1 MAEFNTNYNNP
12 MDRPYYTGYASG
24 VGQAKPKIEGPII
37 TIGELGQTV
46 PETDPSGKFKN
57 MVQGVQA
64 ALRGGSKNIQLV
76 MTVPPNS
83 PMGGRPK
90 AYGAEVRQAMREMF
104 VANDA
109 NLIGIEM
116 PTSMNNLSGFDAQQG
131 VFSATTREKYMD
143 EVKEAIRFASD
154 VGQGG
159 GIDIVSWEFERPI
172 SDIASQKEGF
182 MPEEEEIKRAV
193 EADTGR
199 IIAFRTERVERDMPL
214 EKGTRTPTQVDAQG
228 RKEIKTWVWDDFV
241 NLAKEESKQKGCIIT
256 PEELCV
262 QFQFESQL
270 NVAQGYADDYAN
282 RARDL
287 RRAAEKA
294 KARGDEEEAK
304 EFIQRAESDDQLS
317 TGQQQQANE
326 AKRKM
331 ENILPVSSY
340 AKAKSMES
348 YAELGIAAMDETLNN
363 PKVKSPIHVGP
374 ELGWPHAYGGHP
386 KEFVE
391 LIKGARTRMVELL
404 TQKDYIDPG
413 TKKTVNDPATGKPYT
428 NDYFKPGISKER
440 AEKEAEEHIQGML
453 DTGHLGMWLEHFQPN
468 MRYNERVKEFNKW
481 FMKQIDYLAEEKV
494 IGGIQAV
501 DSAGAAHGHLPAG
514 QGIFPVVDAVRL
526 LKAKGFHG
534 YIVSEGH
541 EEERF
546 GEGRIL
552 LKTWQAFNAPI
563 ESRYGPGVPAGNSYN
578 NVHQAYFGRIASPR
592 QMFGS
597 YTPPFGEYKPWS
609 EIPFE

>member
-12 MDRPYYTGYASG
+12 MDRPYYTGYVSG
-24 VGQAKPKIEGPII
+24 VGQAKPTLEAPII

-76 MTVPPNS
+76 MTVAPNS

-131 VFSATTREKYMD
+131 VFSESTRTKYMD

-159 GIDIVSWEFERPI
+159 GIDIVSWEFQRPI
-172 SDIASQKEGF
+172 SAIAPEKEGF
-182 MPEEEEIKRAV
+182 FPEEEEVLQIV
-193 EADTGR
+193 DEETGR
-199 IIAFRTERVERDMPL
+199 INAFRKKEVKLHLPLDPKTGKKLDVTETGLPELREWR
-214 EKGTRTPTQVDAQG
+214 
-228 RKEIKTWVWDDFV
+228 WDDFEKQAEREHTTPEQEYIRMQ
-241 NLAKEESKQKGCIIT
+241 LDARIKTATGWAGHYAGIAEATAERLKDAKETNKPKEVIDKL
-256 PEELCV
+256 ER
-262 QFQFESQL
+262 
-270 NVAQGYADDYAN
+270 DYAYE
-282 RARDL
+282 L
-287 RRAAEKA
+287 QLSQ
-294 KARGDEEEAK
+294 GQLQEAK
-304 EFIQRAESDDQLS
+304 ELEERRERMKPVAE
-317 TGQQQQANE
+317 
-326 AKRKM
+326 
-331 ENILPVSSY
+331 Y

-404 TQKDYIDPG
+404 TNRYYTDPA
-413 TKKTVNDPATGKPYT
+413 TKEVINDPATGKPYE
-428 NDYFKPGISKER
+428 NGYYKPGLSKDR
-440 AEKEAEEHIQGML
+440 AQKEAEEHIQGML

-468 MRYNERVKEFNKW
+468 MRYQERVKEFNKW
-481 FMKQIDYLAEEKV
+481 FMKQIDFLADSKV

-514 QGIFPVVDAVRL
+514 QGIFPVVDAVRK
-526 LKAKGFHG
+526 LKEKGFHG

-563 ESRYGPGVPAGNSYN
+563 ESRYGPGVQAGNSYN
-578 NVHQAYFGRIASPR
+578 NVHQNYFGRIASPR

>member
-12 MDRPYYTGYASG
+12 MDRPYYTGYVSG
-24 VGQAKPKIEGPII
+24 VGQAAPKLEKPII

-90 AYGAEVRQAMREMF
+90 AYGHEVRQAMREMF

-131 VFSATTREKYMD
+131 VFSETTREKYMD

-159 GIDIVSWEFERPI
+159 GIDIVSWEFQRPI
-172 SDIASQKEGF
+172 SDIAPAKEGF
-182 MPEEEEIKRAV
+182 KPEEEEIRQVV
-193 EADTGR
+193 EEDTGR
-199 IIAFRTERVERDMPL
+199 IIAFRTEKVERDRPF
-214 EKGTRTPTQVDAQG
+214 EKGTDTPTPHDARG
-228 RKEIKTWVWDDFV
+228 FPIMKKWTWDDFV
-241 NLAKEESKQKGCIIT
+241 KLAKLQSKPGEEIT
-256 PEELCV
+256 PEELV
-262 QFQFESQL
+262 IKTQFESQEK
-270 NVAQGYADDYAN
+270 VARGYADHHMAL
-282 RARDL
+282 AIQAQKAME
-287 RRAAEKA
+287 AAERA
-294 KARGDEEEAK
+294 GDTERAK
-304 EFIQRAESDDQLS
+304 ELKFQVDSDRELAIGQL
-317 TGQQQQANE
+317 QQADE
-326 AKRKM
+326 AKRKV
-331 ENILPVSSY
+331 ENIKPVSKY
-340 AKAKSMES
+340 AKEKSMNS

-363 PKVKSPIHVGP
+363 PNVRSPIHVGP

-391 LIKGARTRMVELL
+391 LIKGARAKMAELL
-404 TQKDYIDPG
+404 TTEYITDDKG
-413 TKKTVNDPATGKPYT
+413 KKYKNEHYH
-428 NDYFKPGISKER
+428 PGISRSQAQKQ
-440 AEKEAEEHIQGML
+440 AEEHIQGML
-453 DTGHLGMWLEHFQPN
+453 DTGHLGMWLEHFEPT
-468 MRYNERVKEFNKW
+468 MRYNERVREFNKW
-481 FMKQIDYLAEEKV
+481 FMKQIDYLAGEKV

-501 DSAGAAHGHLPAG
+501 DSAGASHGHLPAG
-514 QGIFPVVDAVRL
+514 QGIFPVVDAVRK
-526 LKAKGFHG
+526 LKDAGFHG

-563 ESRYGPGVPAGNSYN
+563 ESRYGPGVPAGRGYD
-578 NVHQAYFGRIASPR
+578 NVHQAYFGRVASPR